1 MADVQ
6 RPTVKATTITENS
19 EKTLSKVVSID
30 ERRIRDYRRNLVHG
44 TVEETL
50 YGMGDVEGY
59 GHLATHAFGVA
70 VTRRQACDYWT
81 G

>member
-1 MADVQ
+1 M
-6 RPTVKATTITENS
+6 
-19 EKTLSKVVSID
+19 SID